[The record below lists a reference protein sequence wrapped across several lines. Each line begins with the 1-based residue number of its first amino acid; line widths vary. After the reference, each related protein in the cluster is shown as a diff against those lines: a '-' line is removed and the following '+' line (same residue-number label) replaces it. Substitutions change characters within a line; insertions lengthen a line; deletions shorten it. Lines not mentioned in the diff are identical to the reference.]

1 MVDFKIRSN
10 EITSNSDGTGTQK
23 NVHFRALFCPKVEQE
38 LRKAKVKKVML
49 RKFYFF
55 SKE

>member
-55 SKE
+55 SKD